1 MFDFRNLTTI
11 ERGDRVFDW
20 PLVKATV
27 IPFPL
32 ARRRALVVKIVAR
45 MVRLSTI
52 GGEAFLPLNYFRLLP
67 ARDVDV
73 RLVVHARN
81 KAELIKQFP
90 DDQER
95 LYFVEDTWLH
105 KTLFRFGQYLP
116 RRLAE
121 STTGL
126 VIHLTTQWSQ
136 RRIVRDLVKTD
147 GIDLVH
153 QPIPVSPKTPS
164 QIWGV
169 GAPVII
175 GPLNGGMEY
184 PPAFRGEHGRLSR
197 LGLLAGRLLANIFNL
212 LIPGKR
218 LARFILVAN
227 RRTLEALPSGIK
239 GQVIE
244 MVENGVDL
252 SIWLRKPLPNTLDL
266 PVRFVFIG
274 RLIDWKALE
283 IVLEALHRL
292 HGQIPASLEVVGD
305 GPMRQRWEA
314 AADQLGLRPVVTFTG
329 FMSQRDCAE
338 RLRGADVLV
347 LPSLFECGGA
357 VVLEA
362 MAVGLPVIATAW
374 GGPVDYLDDSCGI
387 LVAPDSR
394 EALIAGFAA
403 GMKKL
408 GLSPQLRAVQ
418 SNRYAPDTRPTCLLG
433 EGVLSSKCFRRCGG
447 VARRRRGSLDP
458 SQRDQ

>member
-1 MFDFRNLTTI
+1 
-11 ERGDRVFDW
+11 
-20 PLVKATV
+20 
-27 IPFPL
+27 
-32 ARRRALVVKIVAR
+32 
-45 MVRLSTI
+45 
-52 GGEAFLPLNYFRLLP
+52 
-67 ARDVDV
+67 
-73 RLVVHARN
+73 
-81 KAELIKQFP
+81 
-90 DDQER
+90 
-95 LYFVEDTWLH
+95 
-105 KTLFRFGQYLP
+105 
-116 RRLAE
+116 
-121 STTGL
+121 
-126 VIHLTTQWSQ
+126 
-136 RRIVRDLVKTD
+136 
-147 GIDLVH
+147 
-153 QPIPVSPKTPS
+153 
-164 QIWGV
+164 
-169 GAPVII
+169 
-175 GPLNGGMEY
+175 PLNGGMEY

-252 SIWLRKPLPNTLDL
+252 SIWLRKPPLPKTLDL
-266 PVRFVFIG
+266 AVRFVFIG

-292 HGQIPASLEVVGD
+292 HGQIPASLEIIGD

-314 AADQLGLRPVVTFTG
+314 ATDQLGLRPVVTFTG

-374 GGPVDYLDDSCGI
+374 GGPADYLNDACGL
-387 LVAPDSR
+387 LVPPRSR
-394 EALIAGFAA
+394 EQFVADLSAALLRLARSPELRQAMGRAG
-403 GMKKL
+403 
-408 GLSPQLRAVQ
+408 
-418 SNRYAPDTRPTCLLG
+418 
-433 EGVLSSKCFRRCGG
+433 
-447 VARRRRGSLDP
+447 RRRVEEYFDWERKID
-458 SQRDQ
+458 RI